1 MDHSF
6 DHIVVFLTFLKHFLW
21 CASSPLFKKSLH
33 RPHLCWFVDFLP
45 QVRGF
50 KLPLRP
56 PADTTTSSTCFN
68 ELNRS
73 INDTGTNFPSPQPL
87 QLQQSCSITPSS
99 GLHSSS
105 IYHRPYLLNRPT
117 AFRQQGIHLSA
128 GRRTAVKRPTY
139 RGGYKS
145 RQETWS

>member
-1 MDHSF
+1 MPRHPYSKKVSI
-6 DHIVVFLTFLKHFLW
+6 DHICVDLLISYLKFEALSCLSGLLLTPRH
-21 CASSPLFKKSLH
+21 H
-33 RPHLCWFVDFLP
+33 QH
-45 QVRGF
+45 
-50 KLPLRP
+50 
-56 PADTTTSSTCFN
+56 FN

-87 QLQQSCSITPSS
+87 QLPQSCSITPSS